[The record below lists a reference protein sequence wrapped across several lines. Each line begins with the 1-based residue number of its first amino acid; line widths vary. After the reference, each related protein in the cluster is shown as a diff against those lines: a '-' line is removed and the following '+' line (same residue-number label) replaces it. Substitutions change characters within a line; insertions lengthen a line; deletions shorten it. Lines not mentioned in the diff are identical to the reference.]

1 MAPTVQEKIHV
12 NLQKVYTEKLLPHPW
27 EVVAPPVE
35 LPWECLI
42 LCLGNRKDSVREEQ
56 YDNYCGALLS

>member
-27 EVVAPPVE
+27 EGVAPPVE
-35 LPWECLI
+35 LPWECWI
-42 LCLGNRKDSVREEQ
+42 LCLGSRERTVLGKS
-56 YDNYCGALLS
+56 NLTIIVGLC